1 MSEMFVPPHHCRM
14 MYYAALNA
22 IKMANP
28 NFGLTKE
35 FTLDAEGARRLREEK
50 YLSLGSQGSICDC
63 GKF

>member
-1 MSEMFVPPHHCRM
+1 M